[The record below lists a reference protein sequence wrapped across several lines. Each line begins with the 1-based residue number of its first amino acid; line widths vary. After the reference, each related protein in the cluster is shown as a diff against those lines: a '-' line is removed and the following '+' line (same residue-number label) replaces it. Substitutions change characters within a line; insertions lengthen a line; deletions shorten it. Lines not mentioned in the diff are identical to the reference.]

1 MINDFVAYANTH
13 PSVWLSSPALSAI
26 TFEMTTKVIPVG
38 HVAGDLWS

>member
-1 MINDFVAYANTH
+1 VAH

-26 TFEMTTKVIPVG
+26 TFEITAKTIPVG